1 MRNDIIARAV
11 RKRMVAKIKKSV
23 MSVYGVTEIAM
34 NVDRRIAIDPKRAF
48 VWCLYY
54 YTQLPLMFIG
64 EMVGCGYCNTMYL
77 VKTMNGFI
85 SSDSDVACKI
95 IAIEASLIK
104 KGLKKRNRAHKNGRI
119 IEGLAYATTYKQ
131 PNKRPVVINKK
142 MADILLATNDRPII
156 ESFLKAKREQIEKKT
171 ELRDVVLLAREIK
184 ALEFQLSLC

>member
-1 MRNDIIARAV
+1 MKNDIISRAV
-11 RKRMVAKIKKSV
+11 RVRMVNKIKKSV
-23 MSVYGVTEIAM
+23 ISVYGVTEISM

-54 YTQLPLMFIG
+54 YTKLPLIFIG
-64 EMVGCGYCNTMYL
+64 DQVGCGYVNTMYL

-85 SSDSDVACKI
+85 SSNSDVACKI
-95 IAIEASLIK
+95 ASIEALLIK
-104 KGLKKRNRAHKNGRI
+104 KGLKKRNRPHKNGRI

-131 PNKRPVVINKK
+131 QNKRPISTNKK
-142 MADILLATNDRPII
+142 VVDILLATNDKLII

-184 ALEFQLSLC
+184 SLEFQLSLC